1 MFTSNQIEE
10 IRKKLQPKGKECPS
24 FSLAGPLKGNDTQ
37 LLSSKG
43 RTSSKVSR
51 LLQRRYESTPTLTL
65 PGVYGNVEV
74 TVLNN
79 GTGYTKIALAGSTYS
94 PNRRYHVVLPPFS
107 DSNAEVSA
115 SLVKGSV
122 STSGFTVITH
132 KNGSLAN
139 ISFDFT
145 IIAQ

>member
-1 MFTSNQIEE
+1 MVLGTQ
-10 IRKKLQPKGKECPS
+10 RLHW
-24 FSLAGPLKGNDTQ
+24 LAAH
-37 LLSSKG
+37 
-43 RTSSKVSR
+43 
-51 LLQRRYESTPTLTL
+51 TP
-65 PGVYGNVEV
+65 
-74 TVLNN
+74 
-79 GTGYTKIALAGSTYS
+79 
-94 PNRRYHVVLPPFS
+94 PNSRYHVVLTPFS